1 MELPAT
7 RPLHLEHAYAS
18 TVHSAQG
25 LTTDRVLAA
34 LDAHSRTTSM
44 NLYYVA
50 ISRARY
56 EGRVYTDSLAD
67 LPAAIARRY
76 DKTTAMEIARE
87 RKTQRQAAAMQT
99 KSISNENLAIQRTRP
114 AGPKRRSG
122 QADGQQEPGR

>member
-1 MELPAT
+1 MLPSVVNITSRTVELPAT

-67 LPAAIARRY
+67 LPAA
-76 DKTTAMEIARE
+76 
-87 RKTQRQAAAMQT
+87 QRQAAAMQT